1 MKWYLD
7 VIKKYAVF
15 TGRARRTEYWMYIL
29 FYAIGVV
36 LLTIIEGI
44 LGMPGVLS
52 GLYSLGL
59 LLPSVGVGIRRL
71 HDIDRTGW
79 WMLLGLT
86 CIGTIVL
93 IIFFIQDSTPGENK
107 YGPNP
112 KGA

>member
-1 MKWYLD
+1 MKWYID
-7 VIKKYAVF
+7 VIKQYAVF
-15 TGRARRTEYWMYIL
+15 TGRARRTEYWMYAL
-29 FYAIGVV
+29 FYVIGLVV
-36 LLTIIEGI
+36 LGLIEGV
-44 LGMPGVLS
+44 LGLPSVLTS
-52 GLYSLGL
+52 LYSLGL
-59 LLPSVGVGIRRL
+59 LLPSIGVGIRRL

-93 IIFFIQDSTPGENK
+93 IVFFIQDSTPGDNQ

>member
-1 MKWYLD
+1 MKWYID
-7 VIKKYAVF
+7 VIKQYAVF
-15 TGRARRTEYWMYIL
+15 TGRARRTEYWMYTL
-29 FYAIGVV
+29 FYVIGYVVLTLIEWMIGLPGVV
-36 LLTIIEGI
+36 
-44 LGMPGVLS
+44 S
-52 GLYSLGL
+52 SLYSLGL
-59 LLPSVGVGIRRL
+59 LLPSIGVGIRRL

-93 IIFFIQDSTPGENK
+93 IIFFVQDGTPGENK